1 MAKTKENSYKN
12 PLLDALRLNDAAK
25 GKKAKGYYEDDTNI
39 ISYKTGFPTLDYR
52 LGHRVY
58 VKGKDNEIESTYL
71 NLGITSGSYVCLVGK
86 PGGAKTS
93 MAIQIAGN
101 IVRPFEAGTVIHIDC
116 EGATDYSRVQSLTKY
131 PLDMLQEKYL
141 LRQTKI
147 SLNDL
152 KAMIVDTYNEKV
164 NNKDKYLYDTGK
176 KNVFGKEIIMLQ
188 PTVYLLDSFATLSS
202 GLGDKTI
209 EEASE
214 IMSQTEKM
222 RLTGEIGRLLN
233 ELLPILKEANIILI
247 AVNQIKT
254 NPGMGIIKAPGMVL
268 GLRPDEAP
276 AAGWAPLFNAQILI
290 RCTGM
295 SSDKYTIEDDGFTG
309 FGVKLDIIKSRV
321 SAAGESCV
329 LVFNRNTGI
338 DPIRSS
344 VYLAKSI
351 DKLEGNRAHYHF
363 KGFTTTFSQKNM
375 LEDFKEK
382 PELIKEMKATI
393 DDTLKSYIGNVYQE
407 EINNDLI
414 YDLYDD

>member
-1 MAKTKENSYKN
+1 MGKKNISYEN
-12 PLLDALRLNDAAK
+12 PLLEALRLNDAAK
-25 GKKAKGYYEDDTNI
+25 GKKAKGYYENDINI
-39 ISYKTGFPTLDYR
+39 ISYKTGFPPLDYR
-52 LGHRVY
+52 LGHRVF
-58 VKGKDNEIESTYL
+58 VMDKDKETSYL

-93 MAIQIAGN
+93 MGIQIAGN

-116 EGATDYSRVQSLTKY
+116 EGATDYTRVQSLTKY
-131 PLDMLQEKYL
+131 PLDILRDKYI

-147 SLNDL
+147 TLNDL
-152 KAMIVDTYNEKV
+152 KAQIVDVFKEKTT
-164 NNKDKYLYDTGK
+164 NKDKYLYNTGK
-176 KNVFGKEIIMLQ
+176 KNVFGEDIIMLQ
-188 PTVYLLDSFATLSS
+188 PTVFLLDSWATLSS
-202 GLGDKTI
+202 GIEDKTI

-214 IMSQTEKM
+214 VMSQTEKM

-254 NPGMGIIKAPGMVL
+254 NPGMGAIKAPGMVL

-321 SAAGESCV
+321 SAAGENCV

-338 DPIRSS
+338 EPIRSS
-344 VYLAKSI
+344 VYLAKELGM
-351 DKLEGNRAHYHF
+351 LEGNRAHYHF
-363 KGFTTTFSQKNM
+363 KGYTTTFSQKTMN
-375 LEDFKEK
+375 EDFAEK
-382 PELIKEMKATI
+382 PELVGELKEVIMPV
-393 DDTLKSYIGNVYQE
+393 LKSYIGNVYKE
-407 EINNDLI
+407 EINNNII

>member
-1 MAKTKENSYKN
+1 MAKKEATYEN
-12 PLLDALRLNDAAK
+12 PLLNALRLNDAAK
-25 GKKAKGYYEDDTNI
+25 GKKAKGYYENDTNI

-58 VKGKDNEIESTYL
+58 VTDEKGEKTSYL

-101 IVRPFEAGTVIHIDC
+101 ITRPFESGMVIHIDC
-116 EGATDYSRVQSLTKY
+116 EGATDYTRVQSLTKIT
-131 PLDMLQEKYL
+131 LNILRDKYKI
-141 LRQTKI
+141 RQTKI
-147 SLNDL
+147 SLADF
-152 KAMIVDTYNEKV
+152 KSMIVDVYREKV
-164 NNKDKYLYDTGK
+164 NNKEKYEYDTGK
-176 KNVFGKEIIMLQ
+176 KNVFGEEIIMLQ
-188 PTVYLLDSFATLSS
+188 PTVFLLDSFATMSS
-202 GLGDKTI
+202 GIEDKTI
-209 EEASE
+209 EELNDV
-214 IMSQTEKM
+214 MSQTERM
-222 RLTGEIGRLLN
+222 RLTGEIGRFLN
-233 ELLPILKEANIILI
+233 EILPILKEANIILI

-295 SSDKYTIEDDGFTG
+295 SSDKFTIEDDGFTG

-338 DPIRSS
+338 SPIRSS
-344 VYLAKSI
+344 VYLAKEI
-351 DKLEGNRAHYHF
+351 GMLEGNRAHYHF
-363 KGFTTTFSQKNM
+363 KGYTTTFSQKTM
-375 LEDFKEK
+375 EEDFIEK
-382 PELIKEMKATI
+382 PELIKEMKEVI
-393 DDTLKSYIGNVYQE
+393 DPVLKSYIGNTYQE
-407 EINNDLI
+407 EINNNII